1 MNPSIIIP
9 VYNEGENIR
18 QLIDEVSVHM
28 NGQRDYEIIVV
39 DDASTDDTS
48 AVLVKCR
55 GQYGQLRVL
64 SHRERCGQST
74 AIATG
79 IEAAVAPWIVTM
91 DGDGQNDPAD
101 VPRLYQAMQEADD
114 RIRLIAGYRKKR
126 NDTLLK
132 RFSSRLANS
141 VRGFVLKDNTPDTGC
156 GLKIFSRDTFLGLP
170 RFDHMHRFLPALV
183 QRQGGEILSIEVN
196 HRPRLRGQSKY
207 GVHNRLWVGIV
218 DMLGVMWLQRRAKQ
232 PVVFEPE

>member
-1 MNPSIIIP
+1 MNLSIIIP
-9 VYNEGENIR
+9 VYNERENIR
-18 QLIDEVSVHM
+18 QLIDEISTHM
-28 NGQRDYEIIVV
+28 NGQVDYEIIVV

-55 GQYGQLRVL
+55 DEYRQLRVL

-79 IEAAVAPWIVTM
+79 VEAAVAPWIVTM

-101 VPRLYQAMQEADD
+101 VPRLYHAMQEADD

-156 GLKIFSRDTFLGLP
+156 GLKVFSRDTFLGLP

-183 QRQGGEILSIEVN
+183 QRQGGEVLSVEVN
-196 HRPRLRGQSKY
+196 HRHRLRGQSKY